1 MSVIDWTD
9 LEQSNIR
16 FILIYHVC
24 YKWFD
29 RCIAFIVVQARR
41 KRRKGNEKGEE
52 WERYEIGRRATLIN
66 KNTWTNIEI

>member
-41 KRRKGNEKGEE
+41 KGRKMKWKRRSGEKCES
-52 WERYEIGRRATLIN
+52 GRRATV
-66 KNTWTNIEI
+66 